1 MVCVVRCDVPG
12 MRVSA
17 ARLVGY
23 ITDYVFYAMLRAPP
37 GRRYSDFGHTGV
49 HYCMRTLPPTSVKI
63 SITTRY
69 SYSSGSLL
77 VVYCCSLQ

>member
-37 GRRYSDFGHTGV
+37 GRRYSDFWA
-49 HYCMRTLPPTSVKI
+49 YWCTLLYAYTAANVRENI
-63 SITTRY
+63 YYDQI
-69 SYSSGSLL
+69 L
-77 VVYCCSLQ
+77 VQ